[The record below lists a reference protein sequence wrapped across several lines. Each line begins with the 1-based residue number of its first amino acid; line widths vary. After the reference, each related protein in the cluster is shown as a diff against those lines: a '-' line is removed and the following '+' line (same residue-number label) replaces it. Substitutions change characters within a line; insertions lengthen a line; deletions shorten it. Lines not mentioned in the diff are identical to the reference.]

1 MALRPIDRAT
11 LAYAAVALAFALA
24 HGPRQGRD
32 AAVALGFPLLAAL
45 VAGVVAPSL
54 RAGGAAARFLGE
66 FYPLLL
72 LFGLYRHVG
81 MVNAAAGISH
91 DAAVQA
97 WDQALFGGQPSY
109 DWIRAFPEPWWSTL
123 MHAAYLSYYPILV
136 AAPLGLWLAGRRASA
151 RATVL
156 LTMVT
161 FYVCYTAFLLFPVAG
176 PRYVL
181 PPADNAATAVA
192 AAALT
197 HRLLEGGSAWG
208 TAFPSSHVA
217 AALVAAGC
225 ALRGLRPL
233 GLVLLPAA
241 LLLALAT
248 VYAQLHYAADAL
260 AGALLALAVLI
271 AGGRAGYD
279 AAADVSDSIDPHSHG
294 VSR

>member
-1 MALRPIDRAT
+1 
-11 LAYAAVALAFALA
+11 
-24 HGPRQGRD
+24 
-32 AAVALGFPLLAAL
+32 
-45 VAGVVAPSL
+45 
-54 RAGGAAARFLGE
+54 
-66 FYPLLL
+66 
-72 LFGLYRHVG
+72 
-81 MVNAAAGISH
+81 
-91 DAAVQA
+91 
-97 WDQALFGGQPSY
+97 
-109 DWIRAFPEPWWSTL
+109 

-161 FYVCYTAFLLFPVAG
+161 FYLCYTAFLLFPVAG

-192 AAALT
+192 VAAFT

-233 GLVLLPAA
+233 GLVLAPAA
-241 LLLALAT
+241 LLLTLAT

-260 AGALLALAVLI
+260 AGAALALLVLI
-271 AGGRAGYD
+271 VGARAGYD
-279 AAADVSDSIDPHSHG
+279 AEPTVTASNDRHKPG
-294 VSR
+294 VTR